1 MNRRDAL
8 KNTALLGAAA
18 TTSASFLALFQSCQT
33 QDRLTWEPLF
43 LNNDQAHLV
52 SALVD
57 TILPTTDTPGGLDVK
72 VDMFIDM
79 VYAKTMD
86 EAAQKSFSAELDEFN
101 QNCKAKH
108 GKVFPK
114 LDADKKIA
122 VLTAAEAASPKF
134 GRGVW
139 GYGVGE
145 QKPVGFYRSFKSL
158 AIRGYCTSKE
168 IGSEVLNYD
177 PVPGPYQGCIS
188 FEDVGK
194 VYSL

>member
-33 QDRLTWEPLF
+33 QDRLRWEPSF
-43 LNNDQAHLV
+43 LSNKQAHLV
-52 SALVD
+52 TALVD

-79 VYAKTMD
+79 VYAKTVD
-86 EAAQKSFSAELDEFN
+86 EAGQKAFVAQMDQFDETCKSKF
-101 QNCKAKH
+101 
-108 GKVFPK
+108 GKVFYK
-114 LDADKKIA
+114 LDADQKNA
-122 VLTAAEAASPKF
+122 VLTEQEANSPKF

-177 PVPGPYQGCIS
+177 PVPGPYQGCIP
-188 FEDVGK
+188 FEEVGK